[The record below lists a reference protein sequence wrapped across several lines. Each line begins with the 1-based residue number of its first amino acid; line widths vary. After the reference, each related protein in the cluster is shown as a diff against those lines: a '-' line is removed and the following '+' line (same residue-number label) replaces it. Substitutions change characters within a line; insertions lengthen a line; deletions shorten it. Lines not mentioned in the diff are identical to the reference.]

1 MRESSLNDVG
11 GPVSTPVSASGAKA
25 RRMSDVVVAAPL
37 RLEALAIKAGGRR
50 LRVYKTGMGPARSHA
65 AIARLRSDP
74 AAALVVMGVCGG
86 LDERCEPGEV
96 VIADELLDGE
106 RVADDRVACPSAGPL
121 GEALERRGIAV
132 RRGAVVSV
140 ARIAHGEKRVELRE
154 RGAIVVDMESAWLA
168 EGAQGRPLAVIRV
181 VADTPS
187 REVTRPLLT
196 LVGAARAALSLR
208 RVAAV
213 LEELVCEQG
222 AHTVL
227 GGGGSGP
234 RDPSNGPMASERGRD
249 GGSG

>member
-1 MRESSLNDVG
+1 
-11 GPVSTPVSASGAKA
+11 
-25 RRMSDVVVAAPL
+25 MSDVLVAAPL
-37 RLEALAIKAGGRR
+37 RLEALAIRLGARR
-50 LRVYKTGMGPARSHA
+50 LRIQKTGMGRARSHA
-65 AIARLRSDP
+65 AVARLRGDP

-86 LDERCEPGEV
+86 LDAHCEPGDV

-106 RVADDRVACPSAGPL
+106 RTVAERLVCPSAQPL

-140 ARIAHGEKRVELRE
+140 AHIAHGEKRVELRE

-168 EGAQGRPLAVIRV
+168 EGARGRPFAVIRV

-196 LVGAARAALSLR
+196 LAGAARAALSLR
-208 RVAAV
+208 ATASV
-213 LEELVCEQG
+213 LEELVREQG

-227 GGGGSGP
+227 GGAIQT
-234 RDPSNGPMASERGRD
+234 ASEVR
-249 GGSG
+249 

>member
-1 MRESSLNDVG
+1 
-11 GPVSTPVSASGAKA
+11 
-25 RRMSDVVVAAPL
+25 MSEVLVVAPL

-50 LRVYKTGMGPARSHA
+50 LRVQKTGMGRARSHA
-65 AIARLRSDP
+65 AVAGLREDP

-86 LDERCEPGEV
+86 LDESCEPGDV

-106 RVADDRVACPSAGPL
+106 REVAKRVACPSAGPL
-121 GEALERRGIAV
+121 VEALERRGIAV
-132 RRGAVVSV
+132 RQGGVVSV

-154 RGAIVVDMESAWLA
+154 RGAIAVDMESAWLA
-168 EGAQGRPLAVIRV
+168 EGAGGRPLAVIRV

-196 LVGAARAALSLR
+196 VVGAARAALSLR

-213 LEELVCEQG
+213 LEELVGDHG

-227 GGGGSGP
+227 GGSGTGPWDRSDGS
-234 RDPSNGPMASERGRD
+234 MASERGQ
-249 GGSG
+249 